1 MKTLMFFGMV
11 TDDAFPV
18 CRQGGY
24 RYNLTG
30 DFIEDSLCIVPCRKG
45 KMQGFSVYVLSR
57 IASALS
63 RVEKGRCRGFLYM
76 CMNET

>member
-45 KMQGFSVYVLSR
+45 KMQGFSVYVH
-57 IASALS
+57 
-63 RVEKGRCRGFLYM
+63 E
-76 CMNET
+76 